1 MKIFKEIIKYF
12 WKNQSNQWLNLIWD
26 HIKNPLYNTAYT
38 VDFFRSTT
46 TTRRGNTAYSA
57 WTTLTEA
64 LHIYWKSPP
73 STCQTDLRRLSTL
86 ETEARSWKKRERRA
100 QWRRR
105 PAWECSCVSFRDGES
120 QSCRI
125 EVYWGASVPIDFSA
139 LIEEKCACNHREVR
153 HGIRPNPLW
162 RRDREGRLD
171 GNCQIQRAK
180 STSKRFWSYNIYSN
194 DMTDL
199 QKITANLDA

>member
-1 MKIFKEIIKYF
+1 MRPYQKSAVQYRLHGGFFSFDHNNKTGKYRI
-12 WKNQSNQWLNLIWD
+12 LGMD
-26 HIKNPLYNTAYT
+26 DT
-38 VDFFRSTT
+38 D
-46 TTRRGNTAYSA
+46 RGTSY
-57 WTTLTEA
+57 
-64 LHIYWKSPP
+64 YWKSPP

-86 ETEARSWKKRERRA
+86 ETEARRWKKRERRA

-125 EVYWGASVPIDFSA
+125 EVYWGASVPIYFSA
-139 LIEEKCACNHREVR
+139 LLEEKGAWNHREVR

-199 QKITANLDA
+199 QKI

>member
-1 MKIFKEIIKYF
+1 MKIFKEMIKYF

-57 WTTLTEA
+57 WTTRTEA

-125 EVYWGASVPIDFSA
+125 EVYWGASVPFWFSA
-139 LIEEKCACNHREVR
+139 LFEEKGAWNRWVFAMEFVR
-153 HGIRPNPLW
+153 ILVGEETEKTVH
-162 RRDREGRLD
+162 D
-171 GNCQIQRAK
+171 GSCQRQRTK